1 MSGSASRAVGL
12 SQRIRL
18 EWLDEAA
25 ALARAGRDRAQAW
38 SALAEM
44 LRDKVSVDGTSPRG
58 NREKTVTI
66 LTRIWCE
73 PPPRLLPLR
82 NAGLRFLDEIGS
94 AGAGEPVSVGEAP
107 AVEDPVETTA
117 EAMEPPGVTEP
128 AATTEPA
135 GAMESTERLAVHWGM
150 TMAVYPFWHAVATQ
164 VGRLLRLHGVATAAQ
179 VRRRVQEQYGE
190 RPTVA
195 RATRRVVRSFVDWGV
210 LADTGTRGRYVAVEP
225 CPVRAP
231 ALVAWLA
238 EAALH
243 GRDGD
248 LGAPVQELLGQ
259 PGLFPFRVSY
269 VTARGLVGESPRLD
283 MAHQGLDTE
292 VVGLRARTDREIL
305 GTAGIGVSDVLRCQ
319 KTTSKRVLSSAG
331 DGTSGFFRCARS
343 FFTKGQ
349 T

>member
-44 LRDKVSVDGTSPRG
+44 LRDKVSVGGTSPRG
-58 NREKTVTI
+58 NREKTVII
-66 LTRIWCE
+66 LRRIWCE

-82 NAGLRFLDEIGS
+82 DAGLRLLDGIGS
-94 AGAGEPVSVGEAP
+94 AGAGELAGAI
-107 AVEDPVETTA
+107 
-117 EAMEPPGVTEP
+117 EP
-128 AATTEPA
+128 AGMTEPA

-150 TMAVYPFWHAVATQ
+150 TMAVYPFWHAVAAQ
-164 VGRLLRLHGVATAAQ
+164 VGRLLRLQGLATAAQ

-195 RATRRVVRSFVDWGV
+195 RATRRIVRSFVDWGV
-210 LADTGTRGRYVAVEP
+210 LADTETRGQYVAGVP

-231 ALVAWLA
+231 VLVAWLA

-243 GRDGD
+243 VRDGE

-283 MAHQGLDTE
+283 VAHQGLDTE
-292 VVGLRARTDREIL
+292 VVGLR
-305 GTAGIGVSDVLRCQ
+305 GAG
-319 KTTSKRVLSSAG
+319 
-331 DGTSGFFRCARS
+331 
-343 FFTKGQ
+343 
-349 T
+349 

>member
-44 LRDKVSVDGTSPRG
+44 LRDRVSVGGSSPRG

-66 LTRIWCE
+66 LRRVWCE

-82 NAGLRFLDEIGS
+82 DAGLRLLDGIGS
-94 AGAGEPVSVGEAP
+94 AGVGESADVVELAVTTEAAEATEPTATTEP
-107 AVEDPVETTA
+107 AG
-117 EAMEPPGVTEP
+117 AMEPAGVTDP
-128 AATTEPA
+128 AATTEAA

-150 TMAVYPFWHAVATQ
+150 TMAVYPFWNAVATQ

-210 LADTGTRGRYVAVEP
+210 LADTETRGRYVAADP

-231 ALVAWLA
+231 AVVAWLA

-243 GRDGD
+243 VRDGD

-292 VVGLRARTDREIL
+292 VVGLR
-305 GTAGIGVSDVLRCQ
+305 GAG
-319 KTTSKRVLSSAG
+319 
-331 DGTSGFFRCARS
+331 
-343 FFTKGQ
+343 
-349 T
+349 

>member
-44 LRDKVSVDGTSPRG
+44 LRDKVSVGGSSPRG

-82 NAGLRFLDEIGS
+82 DAGLRLLDGIGS
-94 AGAGEPVSVGEAP
+94 AEAGEPVEV
-107 AVEDPVETTA
+107 VESA
-117 EAMEPPGVTEP
+117 GI
-128 AATTEPA
+128 TEPA
-135 GAMESTERLAVHWGM
+135 GAMELAERLAVHWGM
-150 TMAVYPFWHAVATQ
+150 TMAVYPFWNAVATQ
-164 VGRLLRLHGVATAAQ
+164 AGRLLRLHGVATAAQ
-179 VRRRVQEQYGE
+179 VHRRVQEQYGE

-210 LADTGTRGRYVAVEP
+210 LADTETRGRYVAAEP
-225 CPVRAP
+225 RPVRAP
-231 ALVAWLA
+231 AVVAWLA

-243 GRDGD
+243 VRDGE

-269 VTARGLVGESPRLD
+269 VTARGLAGESPRLD
-283 MAHQGLDTE
+283 VAHQGLDTE
-292 VVGLRARTDREIL
+292 VVGLR
-305 GTAGIGVSDVLRCQ
+305 GAG
-319 KTTSKRVLSSAG
+319 
-331 DGTSGFFRCARS
+331 
-343 FFTKGQ
+343 
-349 T
+349 

>member
-44 LRDKVSVDGTSPRG
+44 LLDKVSVGGSSPRG

-66 LTRIWCE
+66 LRRVWCE

-82 NAGLRFLDEIGS
+82 DAGLRLLDGIGS
-94 AGAGEPVSVGEAP
+94 AGVGESVGATESAGVGESADVVEL
-107 AVEDPVETTA
+107 AVTA
-117 EAMEPPGVTEP
+117 EPAEATEPTATTEPAGAMEPAGVTDP
-128 AATTEPA
+128 AATTEAA

-150 TMAVYPFWHAVATQ
+150 TMAVYPFWNAVATQ

-210 LADTGTRGRYVAVEP
+210 LADTETRGRYVAGEP
-225 CPVRAP
+225 RPVRAP
-231 ALVAWLA
+231 AVVAWLA

-243 GRDGD
+243 VRDSE

-292 VVGLRARTDREIL
+292 VVGLR
-305 GTAGIGVSDVLRCQ
+305 GAG
-319 KTTSKRVLSSAG
+319 
-331 DGTSGFFRCARS
+331 
-343 FFTKGQ
+343 
-349 T
+349 

>member
-44 LRDKVSVDGTSPRG
+44 LRDKVSMGGTSPRG

-82 NAGLRFLDEIGS
+82 NAGLRLLDEIGS
-94 AGAGEPVSVGEAP
+94 AGA
-107 AVEDPVETTA
+107 VESADVVESA
-117 EAMEPPGVTEP
+117 EAMEPAGATEPASRSARFARRNRRRAPTKAMEPAGVTEP
-128 AATTEPA
+128 AATAEPA
-135 GAMESTERLAVHWGM
+135 GAMESTECLAVHWGM
-150 TMAVYPFWHAVATQ
+150 TMAVYPFWNAVATQ

-210 LADTGTRGRYVAVEP
+210 LADTETRGRYVAAEP

-231 ALVAWLA
+231 AVVAWLA

-243 GRDGD
+243 VRDGE
-248 LGAPVQELLGQ
+248 LGAPVQELLDQ

-269 VTARGLVGESPRLD
+269 VTARGLAGESPRLD
-283 MAHQGLDTE
+283 VAHQGLDTE
-292 VVGLRARTDREIL
+292 VVGLR
-305 GTAGIGVSDVLRCQ
+305 GAG
-319 KTTSKRVLSSAG
+319 
-331 DGTSGFFRCARS
+331 
-343 FFTKGQ
+343 
-349 T
+349 